1 MKFVKEIG
9 KGSNTRIYEH
19 EGMAVKQFDSSYNK
33 AAVFYEASA
42 NAFIENTGLPVPKVY
57 SVEKIDDQ
65 WTMFMQLID
74 GITIGREIN
83 EDLKAM
89 AELHYRI
96 HGMPSPLPVNTIGVM
111 NRKIEMNSMIDD
123 ATKERLLELLESMP
137 FGFSLCHMNFHGG
150 KVIKTARNELFV
162 LDWIHAGAG
171 VPESDVCKTYSI
183 MYFISKELAEKYL
196 EYYCKI
202 SGVEVKEVMKWLPI
216 IACDRLYEAQTD
228 EERDQLMLWINPA
241 N

>member
-1 MKFVKEIG
+1 MKFVNEIG
-9 KGSNTRIYEH
+9 KGTHTRIFEYE
-19 EGMAVKQFDSSYNK
+19 GTAVKQFDTSYNK

-57 SVEKIDDQ
+57 SVEKIDDK

-83 EDLKAM
+83 EDLKVM

-96 HGMPSPLPVNTIGVM
+96 HCIASPLPVNTLSVL
-111 NRKIEMNSMIDD
+111 NRKIEMSSMIDE
-123 ATKERLLELLESMP
+123 AIKEKLIKLLESLP

-150 KVIKTARNELFV
+150 KVIKTAQDELFV

-171 VPESDVCKTYSI
+171 VPECDVCKTYTM
-183 MYFISKELAEKYL
+183 MYFVSEELAEKYL
-196 EYYCKI
+196 EHYCRISKI
-202 SGVEVKEVMKWLPI
+202 KKSEVMKWLPV
-216 IACDRLYEAQTD
+216 IACDRLYEAQAD
-228 EERDQLMLWINPA
+228 EREQLMLWINLA
-241 N
+241 D